1 LEPGN
6 ELEEKRVMARICTII
21 TRTLFPAALAA
32 TALSW
37 QAASA
42 GIVKDM
48 PDAIICSV
56 KDPTGRLPWEKLV
69 YYVSAYMVNGNTL
82 YKTLT
87 SDPVVLLVSADG
99 IIDGANL
106 ADCDGRSVDSLRAEG
121 RAFTLAT
128 RSREAAE
135 EL

>member
-1 LEPGN
+1 MSPLQSTIA
-6 ELEEKRVMARICTII
+6 RVLTV
-21 TRTLFPAALAA
+21 AALAA
-32 TALSW
+32 VCPPW
-37 QAASA
+37 QPASA

-87 SDPVVLLVSADG
+87 SDPVVLLVSAEG

-121 RAFTLAT
+121 RAFTLAL
-128 RSREAAE
+128 SGPGDNKD
-135 EL
+135 L